1 MPVCGTPSQPG
12 ASGLGPLTS
21 VSGSTL
27 PHAVGAPAT
36 VTGNARKKALPRL
49 GLPYIAPMTG
59 RHCCQGS
66 DQVFGDRTAEH
77 DLRRYRR
84 RGPSKPTR
92 MLLDAL
98 RREGVEG
105 ATLLDVGGGV
115 GVVALELLD
124 AGAERAIGVEASA
137 AYVRAAR
144 TEAARRGHGASVE
157 YRVGD
162 FVELAEGVAPA
173 DVVTLDRVICCYPD
187 MEALVARSADRAR
200 RLYGLVYPRE
210 RWWVAAG
217 IRATNLAMRLSRR
230 AFRAHLHP
238 PSGVDAVA
246 RRHGLAP
253 AFSRAAGPVWQVALY
268 ARETG

>member
-1 MPVCGTPSQPG
+1 M
-12 ASGLGPLTS
+12 
-21 VSGSTL
+21 
-27 PHAVGAPAT
+27 
-36 VTGNARKKALPRL
+36 
-49 GLPYIAPMTG
+49 
-59 RHCCQGS
+59 
-66 DQVFGDRTAEH
+66 FGDKTAEH

-92 MLLDAL
+92 MLLEAI

-115 GVVALELLD
+115 GVIGLELLD
-124 AGAERAIGVEASA
+124 AGARQATGVEASA

-144 TEAARRGHGASVE
+144 AEAARRGHGDRVE

-162 FVELAEGVAPA
+162 FVELADGVAPA

-187 MEALVARSADRAR
+187 MESLVARSAGRAR
-200 RLYGLVYPRE
+200 RLYGLVYPRD

-230 AFRAHLHP
+230 AFRAHLHRP
-238 PSGVDAVA
+238 GAVDAVA
-246 RRHGLAP
+246 RRHGLATR
-253 AFSRAAGPVWQVALY
+253 FSGAAGPVWRVALY
-268 ARETG
+268 ARETEAR